1 MKLCRIL
8 AALPAALSVVHGV
21 VVQPV
26 YPLGIDV
33 SSQQLDVDWTAV
45 AANGISF
52 AYTMASEGTV
62 DTSAADL
69 NSEFSSQFTGAA
81 RAGLIRGAFHLAL
94 PNLSSGAAQA
104 AYFLNNGGHWVADN
118 ITLPGA
124 LDVGYDPNG
133 SDECYNM
140 SASEMVAWIQDFSDT
155 YHRATTRYPGE
166 GFSSIHQD

>member
-52 AYTMASEGTV
+52 AYTMASEGT
-62 DTSAADL
+62 
-69 NSEFSSQFTGAA
+69 G
-81 RAGLIRGAFHLAL
+81 
-94 PNLSSGAAQA
+94 
-104 AYFLNNGGHWVADN
+104 
-118 ITLPGA
+118 
-124 LDVGYDPNG
+124 
-133 SDECYNM
+133 
-140 SASEMVAWIQDFSDT
+140 
-155 YHRATTRYPGE
+155 
-166 GFSSIHQD
+166 